1 MIHKDLIRDIE
12 NTVLETGQAAF
23 WWLGQHSFILKT
35 KSRTLYLDP
44 YLSER
49 KSRIVSPPLLAW

>member
-23 WWLGQHSFILKT
+23 WWLGQHSFYIKN
-35 KSRTLYLDP
+35 
-44 YLSER
+44 
-49 KSRIVSPPLLAW
+49 